1 MCGLKLYR
9 GATPCIPSD
18 VTPYVGVWIETLFIL
33 TSRSRAR
40 VTPYV
45 GVWIETPT
53 CDCFQ
58 NHSQV
63 TPYVGVWI
71 ETSSTMLCTQGIGCH
86 TLRGCVD

>member
-1 MCGLKLYR
+1 M
-9 GATPCIPSD
+9 
-18 VTPYVGVWIETLFIL
+18 VTPYVGVWIETIKEENQFVEPV
-33 TSRSRAR
+33 

>member
-1 MCGLKLYR
+1 MSHTTWVCGFKRHDIYYICFFL
-9 GATPCIPSD
+9 A
-18 VTPYVGVWIETLFIL
+18 
-33 TSRSRAR
+33 